1 MLIVYKGEAM
11 YYVIV
16 VVSIFFILYYSLIKL
31 SNELDASDYRVSAK
45 KLLIPLILLGGLIYV
60 NIQVFLI
67 DLNVFVTPGIVGLI
81 IAYTY
86 PIIYYLTNQN
96 SKADF
101 LHSYDFV
108 WGIYSVIE
116 LILIEEILGT
126 LLGNSI
132 VYHLIYTVVLIV
144 FLLPS
149 VLMIAY
155 YALYKKI
162 IDVATVQTVYYT
174 QKFEMIE
181 FFKTFSAFE
190 KVSIGAYISSFF
202 IGLALLSV
210 FSVIANPLK
219 LSEFIISIVLFCGI
233 TYFVVKVKDK
243 NSLIKRTGLIKIIL
257 DFHRFQKELKQYNVK
272 HEKALHNTHFST
284 AFKNGEGSTFI
295 LVIGES
301 ANTGHLSALCEY
313 HRETTP
319 WLSEMSREGRIL
331 TYKNMY
337 SSFVQTAKVM
347 ELALTSA
354 NQYNDISFIDA
365 ISIIDAAKACGFET
379 YWYSNQGVANVENTV
394 VSIIGKKA
402 DHHRWTLEDYT
413 MVPYDEVLL
422 EYLRAVPKTNSN
434 KLIVLHLKGSHV
446 GFTERYPKKF
456 EVWPVEKKELSS
468 KNAYDNSILYT
479 DYVLK
484 SIFEY
489 GKSTLNLQAMV
500 YFSDH
505 GTPIGTKRVPYFD
518 GFDTVRVPFFV
529 YLSNEYKHKYSET
542 YEVLMKHKEYYIT
555 NDLVFN
561 LMLGLMQIKCNK
573 VSFKDDFTKAEYKY
587 TKESLKTNLGSVSI
601 SDDIER

>member
-45 KLLIPLILLGGLIYV
+45 KLLIPLVLLGGLIYI
-60 NIQVFLI
+60 NTQGFLI
-67 DLNVFVTPGIVGLI
+67 DMNVFVTPSIVGLI

-149 VLMIAY
+149 ILMIAY

-257 DFHRFQKELKQYNVK
+257 DFHRFQKELKQYMK
-272 HEKALHNTHFST
+272 D
-284 AFKNGEGSTFI
+284 
-295 LVIGES
+295 
-301 ANTGHLSALCEY
+301 LC
-313 HRETTP
+313 
-319 WLSEMSREGRIL
+319 
-331 TYKNMY
+331 
-337 SSFVQTAKVM
+337 
-347 ELALTSA
+347 
-354 NQYNDISFIDA
+354 
-365 ISIIDAAKACGFET
+365 
-379 YWYSNQGVANVENTV
+379 
-394 VSIIGKKA
+394 
-402 DHHRWTLEDYT
+402 
-413 MVPYDEVLL
+413 LL
-422 EYLRAVPKTNSN
+422 EYAPENETEQAVLLTEWENFAKVLLASCTGSKT
-434 KLIVLHLKGSHV
+434 
-446 GFTERYPKKF
+446 YC
-456 EVWPVEKKELSS
+456 
-468 KNAYDNSILYT
+468 
-479 DYVLK
+479 
-484 SIFEY
+484 
-489 GKSTLNLQAMV
+489 STLFGIVPIKDASVARKIAEEIDFVTRTYPQKLELADEFAPFREVMV
-500 YFSDH
+500 NTYCNMIENGSS
-505 GTPIGTKRVPYFD
+505 YW
-518 GFDTVRVPFFV
+518 
-529 YLSNEYKHKYSET
+529 
-542 YEVLMKHKEYYIT
+542 YEVV
-555 NDLVFN
+555 N
-561 LMLGLMQIKCNK
+561 
-573 VSFKDDFTKAEYKY
+573 S
-587 TKESLKTNLGSVSI
+587 
-601 SDDIER
+601 